1 MDFGN
6 RDRGVAWIS
15 REAKDSIDCA
25 GSFGRADSVNF
36 LVDCSIFVLQLSV
49 RSFTDLRNTLIMRR
63 EPIVIFHPCN
73 VQGMWFLGYRKE
85 AMRLWIQG
93 RTFLRHSGPPY
104 SQFND
109 FKYWWECR
117 PWRT

>member
-49 RSFTDLRNTLIMRR
+49 RSFTDLRNERNAVTKQRL
-63 EPIVIFHPCN
+63 
-73 VQGMWFLGYRKE
+73 KE
-85 AMRLWIQG
+85 LVDKLEIITNGGDNLLTQDDYGDIYAILFDAWEADI
-93 RTFLRHSGPPY
+93 HSM
-104 SQFND
+104 
-109 FKYWWECR
+109 
-117 PWRT
+117 